1 MGLVLDEVA
10 NMPYSWTSKSIK
22 VHYMPSTIGISHLN
36 DGTVPDVITLNIV
49 NEDSKNDGGMCEI
62 LTGIGGAIA
71 GSVNGVDGGIF
82 SLSGLACGYLSFPT
96 LRFGIVGVGASRKYV
111 RALFWLFLSV

>member
-1 MGLVLDEVA
+1 MILVLDEVA

-71 GSVNGVDGGIF
+71 GSVNGVAGGIF
-82 SLSGLACGYLSFPT
+82 SLSGLACKA
-96 LRFGIVGVGASRKYV
+96 I
-111 RALFWLFLSV
+111 

>member
-1 MGLVLDEVA
+1 MLGAREYYLPPEGVWCQMDEVA
-10 NMPYSWTSKSIK
+10 DMPSWTSKSIK

-49 NEDSKNDGGMCEI
+49 NEDYKDDGGMCEI

-71 GSVNGVDGGIF
+71 GSVNGVAGGIF
-82 SLSGLACGYLSFPT
+82 SLSGLACNA
-96 LRFGIVGVGASRKYV
+96 I
-111 RALFWLFLSV
+111 